1 MNIKYII
8 NILLILFILH
18 IILIN
23 VNVQIKIGEKNNEYF
38 ENNKGKT
45 QDSPKIVDQ
54 NSKDDEFRKKLLK
67 YIQAENT
74 IHKEENEF
82 NTLNNSDIAPYN
94 VYTDENNVPNFE
106 SNVADIKQFY
116 NINYD
121 SLSENELK
129 DSVSNC
135 PKDPSLNNDLP
146 PQNCVQPLVRKSTE
160 LPVTWEYNSELPM
173 NGGSMNGIYGYD
185 GLESQ
190 FSSFASQVMDLQ
202 PASDNNFQNIPHNDL
217 RKPIVYSN

>member
-23 VNVQIKIGEKNNEYF
+23 VNIQIKIGEKKNEYF
-38 ENNKGKT
+38 ENNKEKT
-45 QDSPKIVDQ
+45 QDISKTDNQ

-67 YIQAENT
+67 YIQAENI

-82 NTLNNSDIAPYN
+82 NKLNNSDIAPHN

-121 SLSENELK
+121 NLSENELK

-135 PKDPSLNNDLP
+135 PVDAPLNNNLT

-160 LPVTWEYNSELPM
+160 LPVTWEYNNELPM
-173 NGGSMNGIYGYD
+173 NGGSMNGIFGYD

-217 RKPIVYSN
+217 RKPIVYSD